1 MIQSPPAAPDKDS
14 LRVVLVGDVV
24 GKPGLRAAA
33 SAGLWFR
40 RELKAECL
48 LANAENVA
56 DGAGIRGADYRRL
69 MQAGYHGLTLG
80 DHIYKKK
87 EALDLLS
94 TAPNI
99 VRPCNM
105 PPGAIG
111 RTSMILN
118 IKDGVSVAVISALGR
133 VFMKPVDCPLLAVQH
148 VLDGIPAEVKIR
160 IVDFHAEATSDKQVM
175 GRFLDGRVSAVLGTH
190 THVTTADE
198 QILPGKTG
206 FHCDVGMTGP
216 FDSIIGRDVSAVVE
230 STLTSLPLPY
240 HVAKDDVRVSATW
253 VDVSIQ
259 SGHCLRI
266 GRLSLR
272 LSDLD
277 EYNALMTPGTSRL

>member
-1 MIQSPPAAPDKDS
+1 MHSLPAAPEKECV
-14 LRVVLVGDVV
+14 RIVFVGDIV
-24 GKPGLRAAA
+24 GKPGLRAACNA
-33 SAGLWFR
+33 ALWFR

-56 DGAGIRGADYRRL
+56 DGAGIRAADYRRL
-69 MQAGYHGLTLG
+69 MAAGYHGLTLG

-87 EALDLLS
+87 EALELLAS
-94 TAPNI
+94 TVNI

-105 PPGAIG
+105 PSGAVG
-111 RTSMILN
+111 HTQMIL
-118 IKDGVSVAVISALGR
+118 KLREGVSVAVISALGR
-133 VFMKPVDCPLLAVQH
+133 VFMKPIDCPFIAVQK

-160 IVDFHAEATSDKQVM
+160 VVDFHAEATSDKQIM
-175 GRFLDGRVSAVLGTH
+175 GRFLDGRASAVLGTH

-198 QILPGKTG
+198 QILPGRTG

-216 FDSIIGRDVSAVVE
+216 FDSIIGRDISAVVE

-253 VDVSIQ
+253 LDVSALNGQCI
-259 SGHCLRI
+259 RI
-266 GRLSLR
+266 GRLSL
-272 LSDLD
+272 LQTELD
-277 EYNALMTPGTSRL
+277 EYTAQMTPGTSRL